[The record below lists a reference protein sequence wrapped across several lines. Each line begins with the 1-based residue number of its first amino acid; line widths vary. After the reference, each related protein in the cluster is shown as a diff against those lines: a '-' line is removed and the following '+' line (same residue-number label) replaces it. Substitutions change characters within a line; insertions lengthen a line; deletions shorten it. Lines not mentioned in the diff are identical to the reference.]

1 MNEREVV
8 LKVAEGLSQDVGAG
22 RARLD
27 TETRMQLGV
36 SPGDVVEIEGGRKTG
51 AVVWRARPVDE
62 GKGIIRIDNLTRKN
76 ARVGIGDKVIVRKA
90 YPKVAERVVIAPAI
104 SQQRIQFGHGI
115 ENLVKRGLLK
125 RPVTAG
131 DTIVIP
137 GIALF
142 GNSLPF
148 GVVKTDPK
156 GIVLIGEETEIIV
169 KEEPIKEELLRL
181 PQVSYED
188 IGGLHEEIMK
198 IREMIELPLKHPELF
213 ERLGIDPPKGVLLYG
228 PPGTGKTLIARA
240 VANESGAS
248 FFTINGPEIMSKFY
262 GQSEEN
268 LRKTFEEAE
277 RNAPSIIFID
287 EIDAIAP
294 KREEVHGEVERRV
307 VSQLLTLM
315 DGLKGRGKVIVI
327 GATNRPDSIDPALRR
342 PGRFDREIEIGVPD
356 RNGRKEI
363 LQIHTRGMPL
373 YNWDAEV
380 AIEELLKRI
389 RKFEGK
395 EIERVKEE
403 IEKDRSI
410 LEKIVNEMG
419 NIEQS
424 EINGFENYKE
434 TLLKNLEKKDKKLGE
449 IGEILV
455 EIGIIS
461 EEYREAVKKAS
472 IQKMIDY
479 LADVTHGFVGAD
491 LAALAREAAMN
502 ALRRYLPE
510 IDLDRPIPTEV
521 LRKMVVTMK
530 DFKDALKSIEPS
542 ALREV
547 LVEIPKVRWN
557 DIGGLH
563 DVKQRLKEAVEW
575 PLKNPK
581 VFKRMGIRPPK
592 GILLYGPPGTG
603 KTLLAK
609 AVATESEAN
618 FLSIKGPE
626 IFSKWVGES
635 EKAIRELF
643 KKAKQVAPSIIFLDE
658 IDAIAPKR
666 GSYEG
671 SRVTETVVNQL
682 LTSIDGLEKMNDVV
696 IIGATNRPDIVDP
709 SLLRPGR
716 FDELILVGPPDKE
729 ARKEIFK
736 IHTRNM
742 PLADDV
748 DLDEL
753 ADLTDG
759 YVGADIEGICREA
772 GMIALREDINAKVV
786 KREHFMKAM
795 KEIHP
800 SIDEE
805 MMDYYKEIEKKLGK
819 GVSKK
824 EIKKGI
830 EVM

>member
-36 SPGDVVEIEGGRKTG
+36 SPGDIVEIEGGRKTG

-90 YPKVAERVVIAPAI
+90 HPKVAERVVIAPAI

-148 GVVKTDPK
+148 SVVKTDPK

-373 YNWDAEV
+373 YNWDFEV
-380 AIEELLKRI
+380 AMEELVERI
-389 RKFEGK
+389 RKFGGK
-395 EIERVKEE
+395 EIEEIKEE

-419 NIEQS
+419 NVEQP
-424 EINGFENYKE
+424 ELNGFENYKE
-434 TLLKNLEKKDKKLGE
+434 ALLKNLERKDKKLKE
-449 IGEILV
+449 IGEILI
-455 EIGIIS
+455 EAGIVS
-461 EEYREAVKKAS
+461 EDYREAVKKAS

-510 IDLDRPIPTEV
+510 IDLDKPIPTEV

-530 DFKDALKSIEPS
+530 DFREALKSIEPS

-547 LVEIPKVRWN
+547 LVEIPKVRWD

-563 DVKQRLKEAVEW
+563 DVKQRLREAVEW

-658 IDAIAPKR
+658 IDAIAPRR

-682 LTSIDGLEKMNDVV
+682 LTSIDGLERMNDVV
-696 IIGATNRPDIVDP
+696 IIGATNRPDIIDP

-753 ADLTDG
+753 AELTDG

-786 KREHFMKAM
+786 KREHFIKAM

-805 MMDYYKEIEKKLGK
+805 MMDYYKEIEKKIGK